1 MFVRWQ
7 RRSRKRYGAPP
18 LLTAVLV
25 ECRRVD
31 GKPRQRTVAY
41 LAGIRERF
49 VGKNAWQHDRFWSR
63 VDTRLDELALDP
75 QTRATIEAS
84 IAARVPRVT
93 DENQAQFA
101 AEAAHARRE
110 IAAEL
115 TSIGIRPPGGG

>member
-7 RRSRKRYGAPP
+7 RRSRKRYGRSR

-41 LAGIRERF
+41 LGGIREKF
-49 VGKNAWQHDRFWSR
+49 IGQNVWQHDRFWSR
-63 VDTRLDELALDP
+63 VNARLDELALDP
-75 QTRATIEAS
+75 ATRANIEAS

-93 DENQAQFA
+93 DENRDRID
-101 AEAAHARRE
+101 AEAARTRRE